1 MKPPFKHGD
10 KAKYVGSTDRDF
22 RVTNGETYVVFG
34 FHPRNPNEHG
44 VLDASMPR
52 SNQAEISVYVNDPD
66 DDFGG
71 VISLPAH
78 YFEKCFGKCDEDYLK
93 ELRSVLGPDATIGSV
108 PTTGML
114 GAKIHPNDADFF
126 VLAGEEEALIRFARE
141 KRQQLKG
148 E

>member
-1 MKPPFKHGD
+1 
-10 KAKYVGSTDRDF
+10 
-22 RVTNGETYVVFG
+22 
-34 FHPRNPNEHG
+34 
-44 VLDASMPR
+44 
-52 SNQAEISVYVNDPD
+52 
-66 DDFGG
+66 
-71 VISLPAH
+71 LPAH